1 MNNKIFEDLDK
12 IYLHLEEFLNDFNKS
27 TILQNYFSSEFKSFF
42 YANLINIFFIN
53 LNRENIKECNLPKG
67 KIGIIKRNYKKLQQ
81 DVKLSLSWSSKNN
94 KVDEKLYINFRL
106 NIKKEFPEFY
116 KIISEIEKEIDI
128 EKAQCYLKK
137 KEKDIKKLGKSDKD
151 LNALFIVKALEV
163 YIQKEKC
170 FPIGKKIDK
179 LIKILVK
186 DNLPKYSQEI
196 IQKLKRNNRK
206 ILNYQ
211 RKYQKGFENRLY
223 QKWKEPLNL
232 LECLIIISLESGKR
246 HKEKL
251 DKKNNNAYIFKKSAL
266 IKIHARALQI
276 SNEIL
281 VLLKSGYADGA
292 NARWRSLHELA
303 VISFFLLD
311 NNNDVSRRYLEHE
324 IIKNFKELKDYKAHY
339 KKLGYLPIG
348 RKKFNKIKSEKEKLC
363 RTYSDNFQDEYGW
376 IPSSILSN
384 RNFRAL
390 EKHVKLDKLRPFYNL
405 SCDAVHGGSKGF
417 YRLGLMDNYQY
428 KILLAGASNYGL
440 ADPIQNTAISL
451 LQITICLLNLEHDFE
466 SIIQMY
472 VMDNYVNEIKEKAVN
487 VQKKIEKDEYAK
499 VPLLGA
505 ILKKIIFVLNVELSW
520 L

>member
-1 MNNKIFEDLDK
+1 MNNKIFEDLNN
-12 IYLHLEEFLNDFNKS
+12 IYFHLEEFLNNYNKS
-27 TILQNYFSSEFKSFF
+27 EILQNYFISEFKSFF
-42 YANLINIFFIN
+42 YANLINNFFIN
-53 LNRENIKECNLPKG
+53 LNHRNIKEYNLPEG

-81 DVKLSLSWSSKNN
+81 DVKLSLTWSSKNN
-94 KVDEKLYINFRL
+94 KVDEKRYINFRL

-116 KIISEIEKEIDI
+116 KIISEIEKEIDT
-128 EKAQCYLKK
+128 KKVKHYLKK
-137 KEKDIKKLGKSDKD
+137 KEKYIKKLGKSDKD
-151 LNALFIVKALEV
+151 LNALFIVKALEI

-170 FPIGKKIDK
+170 FPIGKKLDCS
-179 LIKILVK
+179 IKVFVK
-186 DNLPKYSQEI
+186 ESLPKCSQEI
-196 IQKLKRNNRK
+196 VEKLRK
-206 ILNYQ
+206 NINKMLNHQ

-232 LECLIIISLESGKR
+232 LEYLIKISLEFGME
-246 HKEKL
+246 HKDKL
-251 DKKNNNAYIFKKSAL
+251 NKTTNNFKQSAL
-266 IKIHARALQI
+266 LKIHARALQI

-324 IIKNFKELKDYKAHY
+324 VIKNFKELEDYKVYY

-348 RKKFNKIKSEKEKLC
+348 RKEFNKIKSEKEKLC
-363 RTYSDNFQDEYGW
+363 RTYSDNFQGDYGW

-390 EKHVKLDKLRPFYNL
+390 EKYVRLDKLRPFYNL

-417 YRLGLMDNYQY
+417 YRLGLMDNYQH

-440 ADPIQNTAISL
+440 ADPIQNTVISL

-466 SIIQMY
+466 SIMQMY
-472 VMDNYVNEIKEKAVN
+472 VMNNYINEIGVKAVN
-487 VQKKIEKDEYAK
+487 VQKQIEKDEY
-499 VPLLGA
+499 
-505 ILKKIIFVLNVELSW
+505 LKFTN
-520 L
+520 